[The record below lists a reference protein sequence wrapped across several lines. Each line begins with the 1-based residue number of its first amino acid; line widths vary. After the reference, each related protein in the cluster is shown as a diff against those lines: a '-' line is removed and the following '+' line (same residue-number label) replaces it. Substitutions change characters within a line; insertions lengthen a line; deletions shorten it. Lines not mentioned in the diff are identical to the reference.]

1 MANRTLTALLCAL
14 VTAVA
19 VALPASAAAPVAAL
33 TGLSAS
39 PSYGNAG
46 NLKPGQAFTL
56 EAWLYPTGWR
66 DYTGREKHGLNFMYK
81 GRIGSHIDFVFALQ
95 ENGILCLGNTHGY
108 IGVQN
113 KRIPASKWTHVA
125 VTVNNK
131 TGDIR
136 FYINGAY
143 VGNGSGW
150 QGRNPGRVGFV
161 SYTGGELDIGG
172 FNQHGW
178 GYNND
183 NFKGQMADVRIWNVI
198 RTEKQIAD
206 NYKKQLSGKE
216 SGLMAYWTFTD
227 AKDKTG
233 HGWNLSL
240 GGDAKCS
247 AGKGPSIEP
256 PAGITA
262 AMAAVT
268 PFYNEQGAPIALSA
282 SGSSTTGT
290 IAAATFTVASL
301 DGGVSLS
308 APADTLQNNG
318 TNFTAG
324 FSWTSTRPG
333 VYCSTVT
340 VTNAALK
347 SSLQSKP
354 AWFAVLGPFLGK
366 PVSLPGTIQAEN
378 FNVGEDGVEYHDTD
392 SKNTPGL
399 YRSAEGAD
407 IANGPSSYV
416 LTNAVAGEWL
426 RYDVSLPGGG
436 LRGGKRVAAVSSNL
450 FLVSVRLSAK
460 GSGGAFSIKPDGDGD
475 PDWPAASFSVPDTGA
490 WTTYKTVEKAIWLPE
505 RFSAVRLSMDKNGSS
520 GKVACFDWFSFKDF
534 IFELGST
541 YREFTK
547 DAVKSKQFSVTA
559 NTAWTV
565 KTDSSWVTLRTKS
578 GSGNGI
584 VVFDLAA
591 NTEADRTAQIT
602 VSCAGISQTYTLFQ
616 KGSGPARLELPSDS
630 RELSKAAAVWKAFSV
645 KANFTWSAKTDVSWI
660 KLRTKGAKGSSRLF
674 YDVTANNGNDDRT
687 GHITVSGSGLSRT
700 YTIVQKGIGPATLT
714 LSSTSR
720 EVSASAAAWM
730 EFSVKANVSWTTK
743 TDASWIKLRTKGAN
757 GSSRVFFD
765 VAANTGAKARVA
777 RISISSSKTP
787 TVTYTLTQ
795 KARGKA
801 LPAARSIRMDSAAV
815 ESAAAI
821 PDTASEA
828 AGDDAA
834 DDVAD
839 EADEAYP
846 FVEASDGSDASAV
859 LDGDFSSSWSPADEN
874 GCSLLIALSPD
885 DPVPGEDVCV
895 WGEFPEETRIFGA
908 SGDGDWTLIAD
919 DAPGSAYSLLYID
932 IPATFGIPSVSEVS
946 FDPDCLPPFDGDE
959 ILDN

>member
-1 MANRTLTALLCAL
+1 M
-14 VTAVA
+14 
-19 VALPASAAAPVAAL
+19 
-33 TGLSAS
+33 
-39 PSYGNAG
+39 
-46 NLKPGQAFTL
+46 
-56 EAWLYPTGWR
+56 
-66 DYTGREKHGLNFMYK
+66 
-81 GRIGSHIDFVFALQ
+81 
-95 ENGILCLGNTHGY
+95 
-108 IGVQN
+108 
-113 KRIPASKWTHVA
+113 
-125 VTVNNK
+125 
-131 TGDIR
+131 
-136 FYINGAY
+136 
-143 VGNGSGW
+143 
-150 QGRNPGRVGFV
+150 
-161 SYTGGELDIGG
+161 
-172 FNQHGW
+172 
-178 GYNND
+178 
-183 NFKGQMADVRIWNVI
+183 
-198 RTEKQIAD
+198 
-206 NYKKQLSGKE
+206 
-216 SGLMAYWTFTD
+216 
-227 AKDKTG
+227 
-233 HGWNLSL
+233 
-240 GGDAKCS
+240 
-247 AGKGPSIEP
+247 
-256 PAGITA
+256 
-262 AMAAVT
+262 
-268 PFYNEQGAPIALSA
+268 
-282 SGSSTTGT
+282 
-290 IAAATFTVASL
+290 
-301 DGGVSLS
+301 
-308 APADTLQNNG
+308 
-318 TNFTAG
+318 
-324 FSWTSTRPG
+324 
-333 VYCSTVT
+333 
-340 VTNAALK
+340 
-347 SSLQSKP
+347 
-354 AWFAVLGPFLGK
+354 
-366 PVSLPGTIQAEN
+366 SLPG
-378 FNVGEDGVEYHDTD
+378 
-392 SKNTPGL
+392 
-399 YRSAEGAD
+399 SA
-407 IANGPSSYV
+407 
-416 LTNAVAGEWL
+416 
-426 RYDVSLPGGG
+426 

-475 PDWPAASFSVPDTGA
+475 PDWPAASISVPDTGA
-490 WTTYKTVEKAIWLPE
+490 WTTYKTVERAIWLPE

-520 GKVACFDWFSFKDF
+520 GKVACFDWISFKDF
-534 IFELGST
+534 TFELGST

-777 RISISSSKTP
+777 RISISSAKTP

-828 AGDDAA
+828 AGDDAT
-834 DDVAD
+834 DDAAD